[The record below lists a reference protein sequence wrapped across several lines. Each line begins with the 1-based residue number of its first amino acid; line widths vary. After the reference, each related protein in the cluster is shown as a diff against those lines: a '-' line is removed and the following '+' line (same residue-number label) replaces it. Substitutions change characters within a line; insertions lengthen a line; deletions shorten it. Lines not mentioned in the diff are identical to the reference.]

1 LPTFQHYISK
11 PYLTEAS
18 YQGNIGFEELVMF
31 YNKASKQEINQLET
45 FLKSLDDNTLTDKEW
60 EQFKRLIKKVTNI
73 TLK

>member
-1 LPTFQHYISK
+1 MPTFKHYISS

-31 YNKASKQEINQLET
+31 YNKATKQQIEQLEK

-60 EQFKRLIKKVTNI
+60 NEFKQLIKKVTNI